1 MKHLTLVILLA
12 LAPASFSAEQSL
24 PSFKCT
30 IDYTGGVTHR
40 HGSPR
45 VANFKVG
52 PDNEFRLVHRSRL
65 SESVQTELDRFHGKA
80 VVTDHS
86 GSIDGY
92 QTTINDYVVRFASK
106 DPAIWYSWNSCK
118 SSGFPEKTGMT
129 YTCSWPEGGPGWV
142 FLMRSKTRRFTAA
155 FRGSWFSQTDDSEYQ
170 GDDSSFSFGTCAPFY
185 D

>member
-1 MKHLTLVILLA
+1 MTYTIICCQQDNHLPPESSLGKYWERRWQKTLFNLGVKMKHLTLVILLA

-86 GSIDGY
+86 GRIDGY

-106 DPAIWYSWNSCK
+106 DPAIWYS
-118 SSGFPEKTGMT
+118 
-129 YTCSWPEGGPGWV
+129 
-142 FLMRSKTRRFTAA
+142 
-155 FRGSWFSQTDDSEYQ
+155 
-170 GDDSSFSFGTCAPFY
+170 
-185 D
+185 